1 MKIKLQSIEED
12 IELEIQ
18 TKSMY
23 KTETVK
29 NLILDVFDFDLK
41 VFKEKLENYNILEDI
56 INQDGNKPYLVQD
69 RLQDVI
75 IF

>member
-41 VFKEKLENYNILEDI
+41 VFEEKLENYNILEDI

>member
-41 VFKEKLENYNILEDI
+41 VFKEKLKNYNILEDI
-56 INQDGNKPYLVQD
+56 INQDGDKPYLVQD

>member
-1 MKIKLQSIEED
+1 MRIKLQSIEED